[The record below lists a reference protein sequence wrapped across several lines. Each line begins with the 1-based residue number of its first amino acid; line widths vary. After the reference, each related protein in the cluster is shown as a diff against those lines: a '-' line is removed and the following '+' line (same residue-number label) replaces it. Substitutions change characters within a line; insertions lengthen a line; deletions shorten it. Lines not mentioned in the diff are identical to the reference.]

1 MTGAADSDIRFAPTP
16 RRAGADSNGAMHYAG
31 MIRRHHVRSSA
42 VRSVGYD
49 EADWILQIEFSGG
62 KIYNYYRVP
71 PEEHA
76 RLMRASSIGTYV
88 NREIKPYY
96 VYDEEDGTDE

>member
-1 MTGAADSDIRFAPTP
+1 
-16 RRAGADSNGAMHYAG
+16 MHYIG
-31 MIRRHHVRSSA
+31 TVRRHHVRSSA

-49 EADWILQIEFSGG
+49 ESDWVLQLEFVGG
-62 KIYNYYRVP
+62 GIYNYFRVP

-76 RLMRASSIGTYV
+76 RLMKAASIGSHV

-96 VYDEEDGTDE
+96 EFEEEDGADE